1 MSSVAE
7 SRRAGDTQRARTGAR
22 ALDRTTRW
30 AGRIVA
36 AIGVVFLLAPAAAIV
51 VMSFSND
58 ARVSFP
64 PREWGVERYVSVFT
78 SGKWGGPTMLSI
90 EIALWSAIGAL
101 VIALPLVFALKRS
114 ALRGRNLLEGVAI
127 APLVIPVA
135 AYAVGMYAVF
145 AQLGLLGEKP
155 GVVLAHV
162 VYALPLVVI
171 VLSTSLERITPD
183 LELAAMTMGASRLQ
197 AWVTVTFR
205 LLAPSIFA
213 SFLFGFIT
221 SFDEAVLI
229 TFLGGVGLVTLPK
242 YIFDSVQYSV
252 DPAITAVATLLM
264 FVTTAV
270 MLLATSLRKGN
281 K

>member
-1 MSSVAE
+1 MSST
-7 SRRAGDTQRARTGAR
+7 TQQTSTRGAKRPRTGAR
-22 ALDRTTRW
+22 AIDQVTRW

-36 AIGVVFLLAPAAAIV
+36 GLGVVFLLAPAAAIV

-64 PREWGVERYVSVFT
+64 PKEWGIERYVSVFT
-78 SGKWGGPTMLSI
+78 SGKWAEPTMLSI
-90 EIALWSAIGAL
+90 EIALWAAVGSLA
-101 VIALPLVFALKRS
+101 VALPLVFALKRS
-114 ALRGRNLLEGVAI
+114 VLRGRNLLEGIAI

-145 AQLGLLGEKP
+145 AQLGLLGEKS

-171 VLSTSLERITPD
+171 VLSTSLEQITPD
-183 LELAAMTMGASRLQ
+183 LELAAMTLGASRLQ
-197 AWVTVTFR
+197 AWASVTFR
-205 LLAPSIFA
+205 LLAPSILA
-213 SFLFGFIT
+213 AFLFGFIT

-229 TFLGGVGLVTLPK
+229 SFLGGAGLVTLPK

-270 MLLATSLRKGN
+270 MLLATSLRKG
-281 K
+281 KK

>member
-1 MSSVAE
+1 MSLDTGLRS
-7 SRRAGDTQRARTGAR
+7 SSGRRHSGAR
-22 ALDRTTRW
+22 ALDTTVRW
-30 AGRIVA
+30 MGRAVA
-36 AIGVVFLLAPAAAIV
+36 ALGVLFLLAPALAII
-51 VMSFSND
+51 VMSFSTD
-58 ARVSFP
+58 ARVTFP
-64 PREWGVERYVSVFT
+64 PKGWGFDRYVSVFT
-78 SGKWGGPTMLSI
+78 SGRWAEPTVLSL
-90 EIALWSAIGAL
+90 EVALWSAIGAL
-101 VIALPLVFALKRS
+101 VVALPLVFALKRS
-114 ALRGRNLLEGVAI
+114 RLRGRSLLEGIAI

-145 AQLGLLGEKP
+145 AQLGLLGQKG

-197 AWVTVTFR
+197 AWATVTLR
-205 LLAPSIFA
+205 LLAPSILA
-213 SFLFGFIT
+213 AFLFGFIT

-270 MLLATSLRKGN
+270 MLFATSLRKGN